1 MTNFHPKKLK
11 NTWTIEDSITT
22 YNIDKWGDK
31 YFSINSKGNISVTK
45 DIKSENKIDL
55 FKLVKELKS
64 REINPPLIIR
74 FNDIFKDRI
83 NALHDAFSK
92 AIKTY
97 KYENI
102 YQGVFPVKCNQQ
114 KNILEKII
122 EFGSQW
128 NFGLEVGSKSELL
141 IGLALL
147 ENQNSL
153 LICNGYKDK
162 KYIEIATL
170 ARKLGKNPIIV
181 IEQRDEVKR
190 IIQAAQE
197 LKVLE
202 LLE

>member
-1 MTNFHPKKLK
+1 MTNFEPKKLK
-11 NTWTIEDSITT
+11 NFWTIEDSIST

-64 REINPPLIIR
+64 REINSPLIIR
-74 FNDIFKDRI
+74 FNDILKDRI
-83 NALHDAFSK
+83 NALNDAFLK

-114 KNILEKII
+114 KNVLEKII

-153 LICNGYKDK
+153 LICNGYKAVS
-162 KYIEIATL
+162 YTHLTL
-170 ARKLGKNPIIV
+170 PTI
-181 IEQRDEVKR
+181 
-190 IIQAAQE
+190 
-197 LKVLE
+197 
-202 LLE
+202 LLV